1 DVSSPSPVEEPPAV
15 ISPPDT
21 EPPII
26 VEPVT
31 IPRLRRAL
39 SPTPPSSP
47 STSPPRISLYASTP
61 GTSTSRLTDLPTRLS
76 GWFSHTF
83 STSTTDLSLPSLLAS
98 TSSTSSQSYFTNSTS
113 NVSPGTSPKRSVGA
127 NALLT
132 AAKHGKGHLDKAMRY
147 LLDSD
152 AMPDKCTD
160 PIWILGVK
168 HPGWEPPPPSNTLAT
183 TASLSPSLSS
193 STKSMRSSVSSVSD
207 ATQGQGG
214 GGKAGGIQWPP
225 VFYADFTSRIW
236 LTYRSHFTPIRDVRL
251 GDLDGVDAASSSL
264 PVSVSGSAVGT
275 YSSSKTDA
283 SARGRKER
291 GDKEKE
297 EGSSSPVIGRRP
309 WTWGGGGASA
319 EKGWTS
325 DSGWGCMLRTGQSL
339 LANALVHLHLGRDW
353 RRPPHPIPTAD
364 YAMYVQILTWFLDTP
379 APEAPFSVHRMALAG
394 KELGKDVGQWFG
406 PSTAAGAIK
415 TLVNVFPDAGLGVV
429 VATDGVLFQSE
440 VFSASHTNYATSV
453 SATRHQKGLTGTS
466 WGDRPVLLLIGV
478 RLGLDGVNPI
488 YYETIKSVGIAGGR
502 PSSSYY
508 FVGSQADN
516 LFYLDPHHARPAVA
530 LRPAPPPP
538 ATPSPAP
545 PYQGYHSHETETT
558 PDESEAGSAYPG
570 QKRNTP
576 PNHAS
581 TNSPSSVRTG
591 SSTFSYHAPLSPS
604 PLQQEFSTS
613 GKGTESKNRLKASL
627 SSSIKQPRPHTQPN
641 LSTHSNTARL
651 RSASVSV
658 SSTYSEALH
667 ENDLSMFTGGG
678 VLDPVQEHY
687 VTAYP

>member
-1 DVSSPSPVEEPPAV
+1 M
-15 ISPPDT
+15 
-21 EPPII
+21 
-26 VEPVT
+26 
-31 IPRLRRAL
+31 
-39 SPTPPSSP
+39 
-47 STSPPRISLYASTP
+47 P
-61 GTSTSRLTDLPTRLS
+61 GTSTSCLTDLPTHLS

-98 TSSTSSQSYFTNSTS
+98 TSSTSSQYYFTNSTS
-113 NVSPGTSPKRSVGA
+113 NVSPGTSPKLSVGA
-127 NALLT
+127 DALLT
-132 AAKHGKGHLDKAMRY
+132 ATKHGKGHLDKGMRY

-168 HPGWEPPPPSNTLAT
+168 HPGWEPPPPSNTLTT
-183 TASLSPSLSS
+183 TASLSPSFQS

-214 GGKAGGIQWPP
+214 GKPGGIQWPP
-225 VFYADFTSRIW
+225 IFDADFPSQIL
-236 LTYRSHFTPIRDVRL
+236 LTYLSHFTPIQDVQR
-251 GDLDGVDAASSSL
+251 GDLDGVDAASLSL
-264 PVSVSGSAVGT
+264 LVSVSGSAVGT
-275 YSSSKTDA
+275 YSSSSSKTDA
-283 SARGRKER
+283 SARGRK
-291 GDKEKE
+291 KEKE
-297 EGSSSPVIGRRP
+297 EGSSSPVIGQGP

-325 DSGWGCMLRTGQSL
+325 DLGWGCMLRTG
-339 LANALVHLHLGRDW
+339 RDW
-353 RRPPHPIPTAD
+353 RCPPHPILTAD

-379 APEAPFSVHRMALAG
+379 APEAPFSVHWMALPRE
-394 KELGKDVGQWFG
+394 ELGKDVGQWSG

-415 TLVNVFPDAGLGVV
+415 TL
-429 VATDGVLFQSE
+429 SE
-440 VFSASHTNYATSV
+440 VFTFATSV
-453 SATRHQKGLTGTS
+453 SATRHQKGLTGT
-466 WGDRPVLLLIGV
+466 L
-478 RLGLDGVNPI
+478 VNPI
-488 YYETIKSVGIAGGR
+488 YYETIKAVYVVHV
-502 PSSSYY
+502 PL
-508 FVGSQADN
+508 ADN
-516 LFYLDPHHARPAVA
+516 LFYLDPHHARPVVA

-538 ATPSPAP
+538 CTPP
-545 PYQGYHSHETETT
+545 PTPPHQGHHSHETEMT
-558 PDESEAGSAYPG
+558 PDESEAGSAYSG
-570 QKRNTP
+570 HKRKTP
-576 PNHAS
+576 LNHAS

-591 SSTFSYHAPLSPS
+591 SSTFSYHTPLSPS
-604 PLQQEFSTS
+604 PLQQEVSTS

-687 VTAYP
+687 VTAYPVAELKTYHCERLGRCLLVGWIQETGWGASEDRVLGTGGTTFVAVGCR